1 MSLACYQTLVS
12 SQEVFRSNAR
22 RAGHEAKRYPRVC
35 SSILRTRQRAAG
47 RS

>member
-22 RAGHEAKRYPRVC
+22 RAGVKPKRDARVC
-35 SSILRTRQRAAG
+35 SSILKNRQGAAG